1 MSDPQRAAKADAEAA
16 AWHTHLGS
24 RSVTSAAIHE
34 FYDWRQDPVNAEAY
48 RKVEALWAKSKTL
61 EGRPDIQA
69 AVAEAMAR
77 KKMPSRR
84 GLWIGAVVATTGV
97 ALAIGGASIW
107 LQGRNTYA
115 TAVGEERVVQLA
127 DGSTVRLDTGS
138 SIKVAFNGSERRVQL
153 ETGRALFTVAHDTA
167 RPFLVQSG
175 DTQVRA
181 VGTVFDVRR
190 AGTTVTV
197 SMVSGLV
204 EITGAD
210 ISPARPQRLAGG
222 QQASLSPQG
231 HQTKAI
237 DIADATSWTEGRLV
251 FRDTR
256 LEDAVAETNR
266 YLTKKIVL
274 APGTPKSVL
283 VSGVFRTGDREAFI
297 SAASELFQLTPVQDA
312 DGSVRLTADK
322 K

>member
-1 MSDPQRAAKADAEAA
+1 MSDPQRLAKADAEAA
-16 AWHTHLGS
+16 AWHTHLGN
-24 RSVTSAAIHE
+24 RSVTSEAIHE
-34 FYDWRQDPVNAEAY
+34 FFDWKRDPVNAEAY
-48 RKVEALWAKSKTL
+48 SKVEALWAKAKTL

-77 KKMPSRR
+77 KKFPNRR
-84 GLWIGAVVATTGV
+84 ALWIGAIAATGAV
-97 ALAIGGASIW
+97 ALAMDGASIW

-115 TAVGEERVVQLA
+115 TSVGEERVVQLA

-138 SIKVAFNGSERRVQL
+138 SIKVAFKGSERRVQL
-153 ETGRALFTVAHDTA
+153 EAGRALFTVAHDPS
-167 RPFLVQSG
+167 RPFIVQSG

-181 VGTVFDVRR
+181 VGTVFDVRKT
-190 AGTTVTV
+190 GTTVTV

-210 ISPARPQRLAGG
+210 IPSARPQRLAGG
-222 QQASLSPQG
+222 EQASLSPQG
-231 HQTKAI
+231 HNMRAI
-237 DIADATSWTEGRLV
+237 NVADATSWTQGRLV

-274 APGTPKSVL
+274 APGTPRSVL
-283 VSGVFRTGDREAFI
+283 VSGVFQTGDREAFV
-297 SAASELFQLTPVQDA
+297 SAASELFQLTPIQDA